1 MKKILVIAPHPDDEI
16 LGCGG
21 LLSLLKKKKKY
32 WLIIT
37 KMDEKYGYTNLQIK
51 KRDKEIKKISSY
63 LNFIKVFNL
72 GFTTKNLNKDQLS
85 LLIDKMSNVI
95 KLIRPDTIFAPYLHD
110 SHSDHFYTTYAL
122 NHILK
127 SFRYPFINKCYLY
140 ETLSETNLNF
150 LKKKRF
156 VPNAYFN
163 ITPFINKKVQLMKIY
178 KSEIKKH
185 PFPRSIQAIKS
196 LAIIR
201 GSESGY
207 EYAEAYKIILEKN
220 NFVKKIKI

>member
-21 LLSLLKKKKKY
+21 VLSLLKKKSKY

-37 KMDEKYGYTNLQIK
+37 KMHEKDGYLNSQIK
-51 KRDKEIKKISSY
+51 KREKEIKKISSI
-63 LNFIKVFNL
+63 LNFKKVFNL
-72 GFTTKNLNKDQLS
+72 GFRSANLNKDQLNF
-85 LLIDKMSNVI
+85 LINKISYII
-95 KLIRPDTIFAPYLHD
+95 KLIKPDTIFAPYLHD

-127 SFRYPFINKCYLY
+127 SFRYSFIKQCYQY

-150 LKKKRF
+150 IKKNKFSPNTYFDISSVLKKK
-156 VPNAYFN
+156 
-163 ITPFINKKVQLMKIY
+163 INLMKIY

-185 PFPRSIQAIKS
+185 PFPRSVEAIKS

-201 GSESGY
+201 GSESY
-207 EYAEAYKIILEKN
+207 YKYAEAYRLIFQRN
-220 NFVKKIKI
+220 NFS

>member
-127 SFRYPFINKCYLY
+127 SFIKVMIII
-140 ETLSETNLNF
+140 TLRTF
-150 LKKKRF
+150 LKNF
-156 VPNAYFN
+156 
-163 ITPFINKKVQLMKIY
+163 
-178 KSEIKKH
+178 
-185 PFPRSIQAIKS
+185 AIVWTS
-196 LAIIR
+196 TELH
-201 GSESGY
+201 
-207 EYAEAYKIILEKN
+207 LQMHLLCCL
-220 NFVKKIKI
+220 